1 MTKLKLSNR
10 WEERLEKVRQENVEV
25 ETLEQEQKDS
35 ESVQVKETEAEK
47 ELNETDLKTADEPEL
62 TALEDLCSDSDYT
75 QFMSQEVSEVIRK
88 LALRKLFSG
97 AEFNITDGLDDYD
110 DDYTSFAPLGNVITQ
125 EMKLKQKTKLE
136 KRAKEM
142 EENVEAREKAFAA
155 VDEVSVEPTSMV
167 PLLSSGNLL
176 IIGKDENPIMQAL
189 SSLKESPLITSVLR
203 IGRGDEED
211 FDGIKV
217 IYSQNLEVK
226 ISGYL

>member
-1 MTKLKLSNR
+1 MKKLKLANR
-10 WEERLEKVRQENVEV
+10 WDERLEKVRQEKMEV
-25 ETLEQEQKDS
+25 ENPEAEQKDA
-35 ESVQVKETEAEK
+35 ESLEVQETEAEK
-47 ELNETDLKTADEPEL
+47 EFNETDLKTTDESEL
-62 TALEDLCSDSDYT
+62 TALEDLGSESDYT
-75 QFMSQEVSEVIRK
+75 QFMSPEVSESIRK

-110 DDYTSFAPLGNVITQ
+110 EDYTSFATLGNVITQ

-142 EENVEAREKAFAA
+142 EEVEENVEAREKAFAA
-155 VDEVSVEPTSMV
+155 VEEVSVEPTSMV

-176 IIGKDENPIMQAL
+176 IIGKDETPIMQAL
-189 SSLKESPLITSVLR
+189 TSLKESPLTTSVLR

-217 IYSQNLEVK
+217 IYSQNLEV
-226 ISGYL
+226 